1 MLPLRLNVS
10 QPQSLIQNFW
20 QRYASHAIA
29 VPGACVANERDIDG
43 SVAKL
48 CFLIGRIILPVT
60 LAVANSFSC
69 NGDLDRV
76 RCPRKHELARSDKW
90 KHEMARSADPRTQ
103 RKTLIVA

>member
-10 QPQSLIQNFW
+10 QPQSVIQNFW

-48 CFLIGRIILPVT
+48 CFLIGRFFLQVT
-60 LAVANSFSC
+60 QVVARRPEAT
-69 NGDLDRV
+69 G
-76 RCPRKHELARSDKW
+76 
-90 KHEMARSADPRTQ
+90 
-103 RKTLIVA
+103 